1 MKKIIISLLFV
12 CVSCISFAA
21 QTQCPQHFAAGQ
33 APTIT
38 NKAMTNQALDLCYLG
53 FAVVNSGLTKGPL
66 YSAEHLTRD
75 RIIQAQTLK
84 RVDSF
89 HAETAIPASQRGE
102 LSDYVRSGYDRGH
115 MSPNKDMSDPE
126 MQYQSFSL
134 ANIVPQD
141 PDNNRNLHADI
152 ENTTRVMAKKYGEV
166 YVITGPAFM
175 GSTWQ
180 KVGNVAV
187 PTNIW
192 KAVYIP
198 ALNIAGVYWEKNA
211 PGYEYEVITVNE
223 LSARVG
229 MDIFPGLAASVK
241 NQKVDMPRPASASS
255 YRE

>member
-1 MKKIIISLLFV
+1 MKKLIISLLFGV
-12 CVSCISFAA
+12 VSQFVIAA
-21 QTQCPQHFAAGQ
+21 PTQCPQHFVAGQ

-38 NKAMTNQALDLCYLG
+38 NKTMTNQALDLCYLG
-53 FAVVNSGLTKGPL
+53 FAVVNSGLTRGPL

-75 RIIQAQTLK
+75 RIIQAQALK

-89 HAETAIPASQRGE
+89 HAETAIPANQRGE

-115 MSPNKDMSDPE
+115 MAPNKDMSDSE

-152 ENTTRVMAKKYGEV
+152 ENATRVMAKKYGEV

-180 KVGNVAV
+180 KIGNVAV

-192 KAVYIP
+192 KAVYVP
-198 ALNIAGVYWEKNA
+198 SLNIAGVYWEKNA
-211 PGYEYEVITVNE
+211 PGYEYEIITVNE

-229 MDIFPGLAASVK
+229 MDIFPGLPANIK
-241 NQKVDMPRPASASS
+241 TQKVDMPRPVAASS